1 MWDYSFKR
9 YFFLVAFLFT
19 LVSMQAQTAPANPVF
34 VKYQGNVDNYTGVK
48 QALVALP
55 TSSVAS
61 IYDDATIQYNAT
73 TGLWEVKRDYRDWE
87 VIMTQS
93 STSAPTVSDLVN
105 ELGGTPVWTH
115 TATGVY
121 TAELDD
127 VFTPGSVFVD
137 LTVGNATGLVGH
149 AYSITDSTVVV
160 KFYDA
165 AGAAAELVGTAYLRT
180 RVKQ

>member
-1 MWDYSFKR
+1 MKKLFSIFALLFSFS
-9 YFFLVAFLFT
+9 LIT
-19 LVSMQAQTAPANPVF
+19 SAQTALNNPVY
-34 VKYQGNVDNYTGVK
+34 VKYQGNVDNFTGVK
-48 QALVALP
+48 QALVSLP
-55 TSSVAS
+55 PSSVAS

-87 VIMTQS
+87 TVMAQS
-93 STSAPTVSDLVN
+93 STTAPTVTDLVN

-127 VFTPGSVFVD
+127 VFTVGSVFVD

-149 AYSITDSTVVV
+149 AYSVTDSTVVC

-165 AGAAAELVGTAYLRT
+165 AGAAAELAGGAYLRV